1 MKENNPNCPLP
12 TSEAMITR
20 YLIPRTKAAAETACR
35 SEALI
40 PLKLAMQQKIIEKP
54 NVDAH
59 YNAAQ
64 FKYLRTFAVELGPDL
79 VSLIGWDDKT
89 GVDVGEPEQPTAAT
103 QNAGKSWV
111 HRDSPVGEG
120 QHSFH
125 KTNLTPSV
133 RLVHKIG
140 ESVDESFYRGL
151 PQLVVKDSIFQHS
164 SSARHATELFQMLQS
179 KPELMKP
186 VQILTNDGGCDHTI
200 RHERNIAAMLALF
213 LRMPNTLLL
222 VNFQLAAYRSAYHP
236 VEKLNCILNLAWNGL
251 ALSREVFDDPVLE
264 KAFGQC
270 GSMAEVRVKA
280 ERHPGI
286 KTALKE
292 SLKPSIKILEERASQ
307 ASLKENWF
315 ETFKPATE
323 IEIKSS

>member
-1 MKENNPNCPLP
+1 
-12 TSEAMITR
+12 MITR
-20 YLIPRTKAAAETACR
+20 YLIPRTKAGVEVACR
-35 SEALI
+35 SDALI
-40 PLKLAMQQKIIEKP
+40 PLNLAVQQKIIEKP

-64 FKYLRTFAVELGPDL
+64 FKYLRTFAVELGPHL

-89 GVDVGEPEQPTAAT
+89 GVDIGEAEQPTAAT

-120 QHSFH
+120 QHLFH

-133 RLVHKIG
+133 RLVHEIG

-164 SSARHATELFQMLQS
+164 SSSRHTTELLQMLQS

-186 VQILTNDGGCDHTI
+186 VQILTNDWGCDHTI

-213 LRMPNTLLL
+213 LRLPTLFL

-236 VEKLNCILNLAWNGL
+236 
-251 ALSREVFDDPVLE
+251 SLE
-264 KAFGQC
+264 WTC
-270 GSMAEVRVKA
+270 SE
-280 ERHPGI
+280 
-286 KTALKE
+286 
-292 SLKPSIKILEERASQ
+292 
-307 ASLKENWF
+307 
-315 ETFKPATE
+315 
-323 IEIKSS
+323 